1 MDRKYKFLFVLL
13 IMVLTA
19 CSVAEVTDEPIP
31 GETAATDIQ
40 DPAEDYPVDYPVE
53 TEVEDSTAGYP
64 VETEIQTP
72 ETAYPVE
79 TETQALDLRGTAELV
94 INALAEK
101 DMAFLADF
109 VHPHRGLR
117 FSPYAFVRE
126 EHQVFMP
133 NELPAL
139 VSSEEVYTW
148 GAYDGTG
155 DPIDLIFDDYYQE
168 FVYSSD
174 FANPEQ
180 IGVNERIGQGN
191 TINNIGE
198 FYPGSSFVEYHF
210 SGFEEQYEGMD
221 WESLR
226 LVFVQEDGS
235 WWLVGIVHDEWT
247 I

>member
-1 MDRKYKFLFVLL
+1 MDRKYIFLFVLL
-13 IMVLTA
+13 ISMLTA
-19 CSVAEVTDEPIP
+19 CSVAEVTDQPTP

-40 DPAEDYPVDYPVE
+40 GPVEDYPVE
-53 TEVEDSTAGYP
+53 TE
-64 VETEIQTP
+64 TEESQEQ

-79 TETQALDLRGTAELV
+79 TETQAPETAYPIETETQVSDLRGTADLV

-101 DMAFLADF
+101 DVAVLANF
-109 VHPHRGLR
+109 VHPERGLR

-139 VSSEEVYTW
+139 VSSGEVYTW

-155 DPIDLIFDDYYQE
+155 DPIDLTFDEYYQE

-180 IGVNERIGQGN
+180 VGVDERIGQGN
-191 TINNIGE
+191 TINNIDE
-198 FYPGSSFVEYHF
+198 FYPDSSFVEYHF
-210 SGFEEQYEGMD
+210 SGFDEQYEGLD

-226 LVFVQEDGS
+226 LVFVEEDGV

>member
-1 MDRKYKFLFVLL
+1 MKKKTLIIIVLL
-13 IMVLTA
+13 FLLTA
-19 CSVAEVTDEPIP
+19 CTVDEVTDQPTVEPSSELTEDTSTGYPIAT
-31 GETAATDIQ
+31 ETQVAL
-40 DPAEDYPVDYPVE
+40 E
-53 TEVEDSTAGYP
+53 AGYP
-64 VETEIQTP
+64 VVIETQSP
-72 ETAYPVE
+72 ATAYPVE
-79 TETQALDLRGTAELV
+79 TESTAVDLETAAAQL

-101 DMAFLADF
+101 DMTRLANF
-109 VHPHRGLR
+109 VHPEMGVR
-117 FSPYAFVRE
+117 FSPYGFVRE

-133 NELPAL
+133 GELDAL
-139 VSSEEVYTW
+139 IGSEQVYTW

-155 DPIDLIFDDYYQE
+155 DPIDLTFDDYYQE

-226 LVFVQEDGS
+226 LVFVEEDGT